1 MILFKLFCEF
11 LKIGSFSFGGGMS
24 TLPYMY
30 EMARNTGWI
39 TEERITNLISMSQ
52 VTPGPIGCNI
62 GTVVGLNTSGI
73 IGAIVCNFAFIIPNI
88 CFVGVAYKFF
98 NKIQK
103 SENVNEVIKVI
114 RSAALAIILS
124 SSITIFQS
132 AFLNENGII
141 NYKSIIL
148 GLFIYLISKYKK
160 INSILLI
167 IISASIAAICR
178 V

>member
-1 MILFKLFCEF
+1 MILFRLFCEF

-73 IGAIVCNFAFIIPNI
+73 IGAIVCNIAFVIPNI
-88 CFVGVAYKFF
+88 CFIGIAYKFF

-103 SENVNEVIKVI
+103 SEKVSEVIKII
-114 RSAALAIILS
+114 RASALAIIIS

-132 AFLNENGII
+132 AFFNDNGII

-148 GLFIYLISKYKK
+148 CFFIYLLSRYKK

-167 IISASIAAICR
+167 IISATISAVCG